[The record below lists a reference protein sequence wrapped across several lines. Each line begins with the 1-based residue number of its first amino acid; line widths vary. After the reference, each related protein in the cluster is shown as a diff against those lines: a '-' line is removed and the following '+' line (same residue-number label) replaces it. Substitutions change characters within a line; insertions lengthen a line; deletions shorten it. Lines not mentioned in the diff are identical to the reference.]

1 VGSHHNLPREA
12 VATIKHSVK
21 IMAEKENNQRH
32 KSTINKYFDRTAKA
46 YKTWCDENEEERNYM
61 QIAAE
66 TTGETDEN
74 GNKFFDFHIAYSGKP
89 DILASGLLH
98 SMKREEFVRQLI
110 IGAARM
116 YHTENIKMKDNETSN

>member
-1 VGSHHNLPREA
+1 
-12 VATIKHSVK
+12 
-21 IMAEKENNQRH
+21 MAEKENKRH

-46 YKTWCDENEEERNYM
+46 YKTWCDENEEERNYI

-89 DILASGLLH
+89 DILASGLMH

-110 IGAARM
+110 IGAAKM
-116 YHTENIKMKDNETSN
+116 YQFHTENIKMKDNEADN